1 MQSFLTT
8 CHQIEDLA
16 RQIYQTFANNESFA
30 DDVRQVF
37 RQLSD
42 DERTHARHLDLV
54 RQASVRE
61 MEALP
66 RMTWDKLSEALQ
78 VAERMLRVVEREA
91 LDEER
96 ALRMA
101 IEMENRFVKVHAQN
115 VLHFNNQKLAKLF
128 DTLGSDDQAHL
139 DTLRKCLGDWL
150 ATRKPS

>member
-1 MQSFLTT
+1 MQTFLTT

-16 RQIYQTFANNESFA
+16 REIYQKFAKNESFA
-30 DDVRQVF
+30 ADVRGVF

-54 RQASVRE
+54 RQSTARE
-61 MEALP
+61 MDSLP

-78 VAERMLRVVEREA
+78 LAEQILRFVEQED

-96 ALRMA
+96 ALQIA

-115 VLHFNNQKLAKLF
+115 VLHFNNQKLAELF
-128 DTLGSDDQAHL
+128 ETLGKEDQEHL
-139 DTLRKCLGDWL
+139 DTLRKCLEEWH
-150 ATRKPS
+150 AARKSN